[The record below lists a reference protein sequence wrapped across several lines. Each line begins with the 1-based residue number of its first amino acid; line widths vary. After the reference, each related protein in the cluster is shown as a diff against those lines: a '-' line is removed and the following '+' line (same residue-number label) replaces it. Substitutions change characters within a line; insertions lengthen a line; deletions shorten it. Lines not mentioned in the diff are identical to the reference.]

1 MAKAKKNGKTGKP
14 QHPKKPSKSKG
25 TYVDSAG
32 AYC

>member
-1 MAKAKKNGKTGKP
+1 MAKAKKTGKP
-14 QHPKKPSKSKG
+14 QQQKKPNKSKG